1 MAVKPTK
8 PGARARTS
16 SSASMLS
23 VVIPLF
29 NEATGL
35 PDLHERIAEV
45 ARYLQVK
52 RGLNLEVI
60 YVDDGSSD
68 GTSDVARSLP
78 AMPLDIQIVTLS
90 RNFGK
95 EAALLAGLDHARP
108 GAVLFMDGDG
118 QHS

>member
-35 PDLHERIAEV
+35 PDLH
-45 ARYLQVK
+45 
-52 RGLNLEVI
+52 
-60 YVDDGSSD
+60 
-68 GTSDVARSLP
+68 
-78 AMPLDIQIVTLS
+78 
-90 RNFGK
+90 
-95 EAALLAGLDHARP
+95 
-108 GAVLFMDGDG
+108 
-118 QHS
+118 